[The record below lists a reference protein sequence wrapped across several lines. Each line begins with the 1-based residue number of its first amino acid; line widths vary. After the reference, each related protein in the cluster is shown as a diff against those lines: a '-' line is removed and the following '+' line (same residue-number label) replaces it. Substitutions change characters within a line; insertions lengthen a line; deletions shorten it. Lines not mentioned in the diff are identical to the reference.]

1 MKCVIRFLVVTL
13 FVMSLTLIYNPSFAF
28 ADSLQSVSL
37 TQVYQV
43 GTKEPES
50 FQPNQENASEITKN
64 GLYQEKVF
72 HSPGAS
78 YIAVHFTKFNLA
90 EGDYVTVSDPQGNH
104 LSRYEGKG
112 KVVRGG
118 EAVLPE
124 FWATHLPGDTALVRY
139 YNYSGLFEGYGFLI
153 DEWAHG
159 FPKENFNELFH
170 QEDQGDLE
178 AICGENNKEWAP
190 CYKGDE
196 MYEKA
201 RAVAR
206 LLING
211 NYACTGWLIGS
222 QGNLMTNNHCIKSQS
237 DADNTDY
244 QFMAE
249 GATCSTSCNS
259 WFACPGKVEAT
270 SGKLIKTDYNLDY
283 SLIKLPDN
291 LTSSYG
297 YLQLRNAM
305 PNIGERIY
313 IPQHPQG
320 WGKQLAVK
328 VDDGSFASIYSTSQ
342 PPCKGG
348 PGDIG
353 YYADTARGSS
363 GSPVIAYQDHL
374 VVALHHCANCP
385 NRGVP
390 INAIISDLGDDLPP
404 NALATSNEAM
414 VTDYQPFVSRNYALD
429 AERGTVYYVVPEQ
442 TDAFGPQTAIWSGQ
456 PGYSEI
462 KVSLKDLL
470 THDIAE
476 VILRGQR
483 SSGCNALKKMN
494 DGIMCY
500 DYQQGPLTLTYHEE
514 DNETL
519 PAGMYTGSFYVLAR
533 GWHDHSVN
541 QYLKIDVEI
550 KKQ

>member
-1 MKCVIRFLVVTL
+1 
-13 FVMSLTLIYNPSFAF
+13 
-28 ADSLQSVSL
+28 
-37 TQVYQV
+37 
-43 GTKEPES
+43 
-50 FQPNQENASEITKN
+50 
-64 GLYQEKVF
+64 
-72 HSPGAS
+72 
-78 YIAVHFTKFNLA
+78 
-90 EGDYVTVSDPQGNH
+90 
-104 LSRYEGKG
+104 
-112 KVVRGG
+112 
-118 EAVLPE
+118 
-124 FWATHLPGDTALVRY
+124 
-139 YNYSGLFEGYGFLI
+139 
-153 DEWAHG
+153 
-159 FPKENFNELFH
+159 
-170 QEDQGDLE
+170 
-178 AICGENNKEWAP
+178 
-190 CYKGDE
+190 

-211 NYACTGWLIGS
+211 DEACTGWLIGS
-222 QGNLMTNNHCIKSQS
+222 QGHLMTNNHCIEVQS

-244 QFMAE
+244 EFMAE

-270 SGKLIKTDYNLDY
+270 SGKLIKTGHDLDY

-328 VDDGSFASIYSTSQ
+328 VDDGSFANIYSTSW
-342 PPCKGG
+342 PPCRGG

-353 YYADTARGSS
+353 YYADTAGGSS
-363 GSPVIAYQDHL
+363 GSPVIAHKDHL
-374 VVALHHCANCP
+374 VVSLHHCANCP

-404 NALATSNEAM
+404 GALANYDEGM
-414 VTDYQPFVSRNYALD
+414 VTNGKPFVSKNYALD
-429 AERGTVYYVVPEQ
+429 AEKGTVYYLVPKQ
-442 TDAFGPQTAIWSGQ
+442 TDASGPQTRIWSGK

-462 KVSLKDLL
+462 KVLLTNKDSLK
-470 THDIAE
+470 HEKAQ

-494 DGIMCY
+494 DGVICY
-500 DYQQGPLTLTYHEE
+500 DFRQGFLTVTYTEE

-519 PAGMYTGSFYVLAR
+519 PAGLYTGSFSVVAK
-533 GWHDHSVN
+533 GWHDHSFN
-541 QYLKIDVEI
+541 QNLKINVEI
-550 KKQ
+550 KKP